1 MSRPTFEVPGPRADR
16 SRFSPS
22 ATRRMAPS
30 LVAWVAK
37 KVQNSNGVVGLHG
50 NSYRGLTQM
59 LTVAALGTG
68 SPVMAMA
75 ASCMGAEF
83 YPETYFASGIPTQ
96 TLNFQRVIGNS
107 MGGDTAA
114 AGVAIV
120 DRASVVGCQQGAR
133 KGRLIGRMFTQ
144 LAAVSKLLAINR
156 QPGWSILEYRSHR
169 SRH

>member
-1 MSRPTFEVPGPRADR
+1 
-16 SRFSPS
+16 
-22 ATRRMAPS
+22 
-30 LVAWVAK
+30 
-37 KVQNSNGVVGLHG
+37 
-50 NSYRGLTQM
+50 M

-68 SPVMAMA
+68 SPVKAMA

-120 DRASVVGCQQGAR
+120 IERRWSAANEAR
-133 KGRLIGRMFTQ
+133 GKV
-144 LAAVSKLLAINR
+144 A
-156 QPGWSILEYRSHR
+156 
-169 SRH
+169 

>member
-1 MSRPTFEVPGPRADR
+1 ITGTLTAHVRGTRTSGGSFSFFERAAKDG
-16 SRFSPS
+16 
-22 ATRRMAPS
+22 AE
-30 LVAWVAK
+30 LGAWVGK

-114 AGVAIV
+114 AG
-120 DRASVVGCQQGAR
+120 
-133 KGRLIGRMFTQ
+133 
-144 LAAVSKLLAINR
+144 
-156 QPGWSILEYRSHR
+156 
-169 SRH
+169 

>member
-1 MSRPTFEVPGPRADR
+1 MGCEK
-16 SRFSPS
+16 S
-22 ATRRMAPS
+22 AELERRGGAPWQ
-30 LVAWVAK
+30 LLW
-37 KVQNSNGVVGLHG
+37 
-50 NSYRGLTQM
+50 GLTQM

-68 SPVMAMA
+68 SPVKAMA

-120 DRASVVGCQQGAR
+120 GISTPEGR
-133 KGRLIGRMFTQ
+133 RLIPTALRFDSDLGFSNQ
-144 LAAVSKLLAINR
+144 
-156 QPGWSILEYRSHR
+156 
-169 SRH
+169 